1 MRGAVRV
8 AAMRVAAM
16 RVASSRVASSRVIV
30 LASLVALGL
39 SCGDGGEFGG
49 PVTVD
54 LSASRPPERLSEYRL
69 LAWRDGRFVYNERV
83 VPYELATPLFS
94 DYSLKDRAIY
104 VPEGATVAYVED
116 DVLDFPVGTVIVKTF
131 SYAPDLRTP
140 NEGRRPIETRV
151 LVRHEDGWRTW
162 PYLWDEAGRDATF
175 TPAGAVLAID
185 FVDPSGEPRSASY
198 LVPQRNQCTSC
209 HERQVAPGSMET
221 FVTPIGPRA
230 RHLDRDFTIDGVTRN
245 PLEQLAAEGLLTGL
259 PAERGEP
266 TFDFRRI
273 EAGELA
279 TLSAE
284 ELDRAARDY
293 LDVNCAHCHN
303 PSGVQGQTSQL
314 FLNRENT
321 DRFRL
326 GVCKRPGSAGS
337 GTGGL
342 TYDLVPGS
350 PEESILLFRME
361 TEAVGA
367 MMPLLGRS
375 VRHDEGVEL
384 IRAWIAAM
392 PAESCE

>member
-1 MRGAVRV
+1 MRRSPRLAV
-8 AAMRVAAM
+8 
-16 RVASSRVASSRVIV
+16 
-30 LASLVALGL
+30 LVALAPLLARFIAARSARVALVASCALAL
-39 SCGDGGEFGG
+39 SCGDGGELGG

-54 LSASRPPERLSEYRL
+54 LAASRPPERLSEYRL
-69 LAWRDGRFVYNERV
+69 LAWRDGRFVYNDRV
-83 VPYELATPLFS
+83 VAYELATPLFS

-104 VPEGATVAYVED
+104 VPEGATIAYVED
-116 DVLDFPVGTVIVKTF
+116 DVLDFPVGTVIVKSF
-131 SYAPDLRTP
+131 SYAPDLRAP

-151 LVRHEDGWRTW
+151 LVRHADGWRTW

-198 LVPQRNQCTSC
+198 LVPQRNQCTTC

-221 FVTPIGPRA
+221 FVTPIGPWA
-230 RHLDRDFTIDGVTRN
+230 RHLDRDFTIDGVTHN
-245 PLEQLAAEGLLTGL
+245 PLERLAAEGLLTGL

-361 TEAVGA
+361 TEEVGA

-392 PAESCE
+392 PAETCE

>member
-1 MRGAVRV
+1 MPASKRKRQGPLHFPVRIPFV
-8 AAMRVAAM
+8 EE
-16 RVASSRVASSRVIV
+16 
-30 LASLVALGL
+30 LGL
-39 SCGDGGEFGG
+39 ELWHAGDGTSELR
-49 PVTVD
+49 VD
-54 LSASRPPERLSEYRL
+54 LDEAHLNSWEVAHGGVLMTL
-69 LAWRDGRFVYNERV
+69 LDVAMAQAARTMHRDGERFGPSV
-83 VPYELATPLFS
+83 VTIEM
-94 DYSLKDRAIY
+94 
-104 VPEGATVAYVED
+104 
-116 DVLDFPVGTVIVKTF
+116 KT
-131 SYAPDLRTP
+131 
-140 NEGRRPIETRV
+140 
-151 LVRHEDGWRTW
+151 
-162 PYLWDEAGRDATF
+162 
-175 TPAGAVLAID
+175 
-185 FVDPSGEPRSASY
+185 
-198 LVPQRNQCTSC
+198 
-209 HERQVAPGSMET
+209 T
-221 FVTPIGPRA
+221 FVHP
-230 RHLDRDFTIDGVTRN
+230 
-245 PLEQLAAEGLLTGL
+245 AEGLLTGL
-259 PAERGEP
+259 PADRGEP

-314 FLNRENT
+314 FLNRQNT

-361 TEAVGA
+361 TEEVGA

-392 PAESCE
+392 PAETCE